1 MKEPKPR
8 KGPLPARRERIVIFG
23 KGGIGKSLI
32 ASNLSVCFSA
42 MGLKVLHVGCD
53 PKHDS
58 TMSLV
63 HGGRIKTVMELQ
75 HQSQYGFSTTGFV
88 VQGLHGI
95 CCVEAGGPE
104 PGVGCA
110 GRGIARMLE
119 LFDNHKLIEQGGYH
133 VVVFD
138 VLGDVVCGG
147 FAAPLRLGF
156 GEKVVIVV
164 SEEIMSLYAANN
176 IAKSVLTYSANGIFL
191 AGLVANM
198 KNREANRA
206 LLKNFARKLGTEIL
220 GFLPRDAQAGEAEV
234 HRIPVVDYAPA
245 SGISR
250 ALRKLA
256 KEILGI
262 KAGDAGLPTP
272 LSDDAFDDWIRRE
285 EPCRS

>member
-1 MKEPKPR
+1 MKPSKPR
-8 KGPLPARRERIVIFG
+8 KGPSLARRERIVIFG
-23 KGGIGKSLI
+23 KGGIGKSLV
-32 ASNLSVCFSA
+32 ASNLSVCYSK

-58 TMSLV
+58 TVSLV

-75 HQSQYGFSTTGFV
+75 RRSQYGFSTDGFI

-95 CCVEAGGPE
+95 SCVEAGGPE

-133 VVVFD
+133 VVIFD

-164 SEEIMSLYAANN
+164 SEELMSLYAANN
-176 IAKSVLTYSANGIFL
+176 IAKSVLTYSANGIYL
-191 AGLVANM
+191 AGLVVNL
-198 KNREANRA
+198 KNKEASRA
-206 LLKNFARKLGTEIL
+206 ILKNFSRKLGTKIL
-220 GFLPRDAQAGEAEV
+220 GFLPRDAQAGEAELN
-234 HRIPVVDYAPA
+234 RIPVFEYAPA
-245 SGISR
+245 SGLSR
-250 ALRKLA
+250 ALKNLA
-256 KEILGI
+256 EVLLHI
-262 KAGDAGLPTP
+262 KPGDVRLPTP
-272 LSDDAFDDWIRRE
+272 LTDDEFDAWVRRQGL
-285 EPCRS
+285 